1 MATFVVGQSH
11 WQNLQF
17 RAIRT
22 GATFGRRV
30 TIGISV
36 DARIEKLD
44 QLLLDDVSLGLELFD
59 RLRETQQQLGLLH
72 GERPTCSFLRP
83 HILHRRQYDEI
94 KYAAETIARAFEKV
108 ANAALIN
115 QQLMKVLCLTPLEE
129 EMARIDPGY
138 SRLCVTSRLDSY
150 ITENGFCFL
159 EYNAET
165 PAGVGDQMQLEKLL
179 FGLLPM
185 QTFLAQHRH
194 WLPQPHDAL
203 LGSLLT
209 TYREWGGDVEK
220 PNIAIVDWSNVP
232 TGSEFRV
239 LKDYFLARGHDTVIT
254 DPTDLIY
261 DGNSLSVDG
270 FRVDILYKRVVIHE
284 FLNRFDQEHPL
295 IRAYKDGRICMANSF
310 RSKVV
315 HKKSSFAILTDP
327 AYQHLFEQHEL
338 EVIRKHVPW
347 TRLVR
352 PGTTTFRGEE
362 WDLLSLI
369 DKHKDEFVLK
379 PNDDYGGR
387 GVLLG
392 SETNTDDWKAGLRN
406 AFEKPYVV
414 QERVHGL
421 RTTIPAYS
429 DRVSLDQMYVD
440 LNPFLFENKVE
451 GALIRLSAG
460 PLLNVTSGGGQTALL
475 VLED

>member
-1 MATFVVGQSH
+1 
-11 WQNLQF
+11 
-17 RAIRT
+17 
-22 GATFGRRV
+22 
-30 TIGISV
+30 V
-36 DARIEKLD
+36 DERIDKFD
-44 QLLLDDVSLGLELFD
+44 QLLLDDVSLGPGLFD
-59 RLRETQQQLGLLH
+59 QLREAQQKLGLLH
-72 GERPTCSFLRP
+72 GDRPICSFLRP

-94 KYAAETIARAFEKV
+94 KYAAETIANAFEKV
-108 ANAALIN
+108 ANAALTN
-115 QQLMKVLCLTPLEE
+115 QPLMQLLCMTPREE

-150 ITENGFCFL
+150 VTENGFCFL

-179 FGLLPM
+179 FRLLPM
-185 QTFLAQHRH
+185 QTFLAKHRH

-203 LGSLLT
+203 LNSLLKA
-209 TYREWGGDVEK
+209 YREWGGEIES
-220 PNIAIVDWSNVP
+220 PNIAIVDWSDVP
-232 TGSEFRV
+232 TSSEFRV
-239 LKDYFLARGHDTVIT
+239 LKDYFIARGHDTVIT
-254 DPTDLIY
+254 DPTDLAY

-270 FRVDILYKRVVIHE
+270 FRIDILYKRVVIHE

-295 IRAYKDGRICMANSF
+295 IRAYKDGKVCMANSF
-310 RSKVV
+310 RSKLV
-315 HKKSSFAILTDP
+315 HKKSGFAILSDP
-327 AYQHLFEQHEL
+327 TYHHLFEASEL
-338 EVIRKHVPW
+338 ELIRKHVPW

-352 PGTTTFRGEE
+352 PTVTTFRGTE
-362 WDLLSLI
+362 WDLISLI
-369 DKHKDEFVLK
+369 SKHREEFVLK

-392 SETNTDDWKAGLRN
+392 WEMNAEDWQAAVRN
-406 AFEKPYVV
+406 AVEKPYVV
-414 QERVHGL
+414 QERVDGL
-421 RTTIPAYS
+421 RTRIPAYS
-429 DRVSLDQMYVD
+429 DRVFLDQLYVD